1 MKPGAAS
8 ELRVTVAAMQ
18 TARLASLS
26 LLAVFRDILPGY
38 RIRLPTE
45 KEQEVVVS
53 KEIKRLRDY
62 ESTLLRCYQVRL
74 LKLLPWLNGG

>member
-1 MKPGAAS
+1 
-8 ELRVTVAAMQ
+8 MQ

-26 LLAVFRDILPGY
+26 LLAVFRDVLPGY

-45 KEQEVVVS
+45 KEQEMAVS

-62 ESTLLRCYQVRL
+62 ESTLLRCYQVL
-74 LKLLPWLNGG
+74 FK